1 MKRTAMHTPFQN
13 SIDRRS
19 LLTAPLAFAAAM
31 AAAAGDA
38 RSASSLP
45 NSLPLHLLRQCA
57 VQLRHQV

>member
-1 MKRTAMHTPFQN
+1 MIIQN
-13 SIDRRS
+13 SSDRRS
-19 LLTAPLAFAAAM
+19 FLAASLGFVAAM